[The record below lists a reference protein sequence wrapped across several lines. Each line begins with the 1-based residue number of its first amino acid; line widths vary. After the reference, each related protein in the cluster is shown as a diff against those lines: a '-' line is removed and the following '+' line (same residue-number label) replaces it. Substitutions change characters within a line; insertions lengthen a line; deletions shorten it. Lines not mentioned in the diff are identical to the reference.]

1 MHMLRPSTLL
11 ETSFDVIGRCR
22 LFMCTESVTMQQ
34 TSSLVED
41 TNLYLLVSIVLSLAI
56 ICCIIGFSM
65 TNSVFLKNV

>member
-1 MHMLRPSTLL
+1 
-11 ETSFDVIGRCR
+11 
-22 LFMCTESVTMQQ
+22 MCTESVTMQQ